1 MIHHISMYTHN
12 KVLLSLFL
20 CFLHIGVMKALEKTV
35 TIDISSFYFVG
46 SGYKECEWRIGN
58 ISGIAKCSKDDYWRF
73 SSSYGSYLYNETPIP
88 GNIRSIKLTSAFKQ
102 SCDWEWYLY
111 VSNKHINVFRDDEYV
126 TKEKLNIKSAPAIWT
141 TSEGECYSY
150 FRLELFKGNP
160 CYIQSITITYEVP
173 SLTLVAHTADT
184 YYATFSNSESVF
196 FPRSAVEVMAVDV
209 AGTSLVYNPL
219 ELKTGMHVGDQ
230 MMDGYVVPKNT
241 GVLLSSADTSIP
253 YYYYSTT
260 ESTMPDN
267 KLQPASVKM
276 SGDYLFYKL
285 AYNDYEKQ
293 TDLGFYWGKDGGT
306 AFEVKPGTAYLQVP
320 KTTAAKAFLFDS
332 QADGISRVE
341 EPKQHDGSVYD
352 LQGNRI
358 SKLQRGIN
366 IVNGKKVYVR

>member
-1 MIHHISMYTHN
+1 MINHISMYTHN

-20 CFLHIGVMKALEKTV
+20 CFLHIGVMKAEENTV
-35 TIDISSFYFVG
+35 TIDINSFSYISDGYSDYKWKDGGVSGTANFKEYYTSMCFASVG
-46 SGYKECEWRIGN
+46 NHNLVFNTSP
-58 ISGIAKCSKDDYWRF
+58 A
-73 SSSYGSYLYNETPIP
+73 YG
-88 GNIRSIKLTSAFKQ
+88 
-102 SCDWEWYLY
+102 
-111 VSNKHINVFRDDEYV
+111 
-126 TKEKLNIKSAPAIWT
+126 NIKSITIKPGSN
-141 TSEGECYSY
+141 TSNCEWYIYASKDYKDTFAKSEYVGYITVKNNSVKIDVDVMQMYKY
-150 FRLELFKGNP
+150 FILRMTSTS

-196 FPRSAVEVMAVDV
+196 FPSSAVEVMAVDV

-293 TDLGFYWGKDGGT
+293 TDLGFYWGANEGA
-306 AFEVKPGTAYLQVP
+306 AFEIKSGTAYLQVP

>member
-1 MIHHISMYTHN
+1 MINHISMYTHN

-20 CFLHIGVMKALEKTV
+20 CFLHIGVMKAEEKTV
-35 TIDISSFYFVG
+35 TIDFGSVSAIGAGYGEYNWTRNGLGCKANCARSDFYGDTSVRFGNNNSFSNTSQVF
-46 SGYKECEWRIGN
+46 GYIKSIK
-58 ISGIAKCSKDDYWRF
+58 I
-73 SSSYGSYLYNETPIP
+73 TP
-88 GNIRSIKLTSAFKQ
+88 GNHNTTNST
-102 SCDWEWYLY
+102 WYVRASKTLKASVSNYDY
-111 VSNKHINVFRDDEYV
+111 VSEITLNK
-126 TKEKLNIKSAPAIWT
+126 T
-141 TSEGECYSY
+141 TSTICEFATSKMYHFFYLTVSTS
-150 FRLELFKGNP
+150 

-196 FPRSAVEVMAVDV
+196 FPRSAAEVMAVDV

-267 KLQPASVKM
+267 KLQPASKTM

-293 TDLGFYWGKDGGT
+293 TDLGFYWGANEGA
-306 AFEVKPGTAYLQVP
+306 AFEIKSGTAYLQVP
-320 KTTAAKAFLFDS
+320 KTTAAKVFLFDS